1 MPRRLLAVLVVAALA
16 ALAIVSVASSSGSS
30 HSSPRAKRSMAIV
43 SVRRTKLGRILV
55 DGSGRTLYLFEKDR
69 HGRSKCSGA
78 CAKGW
83 PPLMTHGKP
92 RAEHGAV
99 ARLLGTT
106 RRASG
111 TQVSYAHHPLYRFV
125 GDTRAGQTN
134 GEGSKAF
141 GAEWYVLAPN
151 GHKIDK
157 S

>member
-1 MPRRLLAVLVVAALA
+1 MRRRLLAVLLFAALA
-16 ALAIVSVASSSGSS
+16 ALATVFVTASGARS
-30 HSSPRAKRSMAIV
+30 HSSRRPGSTAAIV
-43 SVRRTKLGRILV
+43 SVRHAKLGKILV

-69 HGRSKCSGA
+69 HGRSACSGA

-99 ARLLGTT
+99 PRLLGTT

-111 TQVSYAHHPLYRFV
+111 TQVTYAHHPLYRFA

-141 GAEWYVLAPN
+141 GAEWYVLATN

>member
-1 MPRRLLAVLVVAALA
+1 MRGRLLPVVLLAAVAALPTVAVVAASARTRA
-16 ALAIVSVASSSGSS
+16 A
-30 HSSPRAKRSMAIV
+30 PRAATGAAAV
-43 SVRRTKLGRILV
+43 SVRRVRLGRIVV

-69 HGRSKCSGA
+69 GGRSACSGA

-83 PPLMTHGKP
+83 PPLMTSGRP
-92 RAEHGAV
+92 RAMGAAL

-111 TQVSYAHHPLYRFV
+111 TQVTYAGHPLYRFS

-134 GEGSKAF
+134 GEGSSAF
-141 GAEWYVLAPN
+141 GAGWYVLAPS
-151 GHKIDK
+151 GRKIDR